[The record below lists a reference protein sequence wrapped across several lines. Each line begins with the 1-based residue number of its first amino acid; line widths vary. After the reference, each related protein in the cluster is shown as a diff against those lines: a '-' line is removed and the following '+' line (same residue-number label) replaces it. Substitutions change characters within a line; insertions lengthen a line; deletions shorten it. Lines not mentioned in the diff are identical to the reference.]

1 MTVDE
6 ASAQNDRLPTFEVFD
21 QDFKADPYPWYR
33 QLREAAPVHRVRMTL
48 GADVWL
54 VTGYELAKTVLADD
68 RLSKATVNA
77 ESSWRSLALVPDDPD
92 ALVNRM
98 LLMSDPPDHERLR
111 RLVSRAFT
119 PRSMEAT
126 RSRIVEVADEL
137 VARFAGRDRADLIR
151 EFAFPLPAMIIC
163 DLLGVP
169 AEHRTRF
176 VEYLRLLCLAEPED
190 VSRMPAV
197 FAELTEQL
205 GELIERKRAD
215 PDEHLLSALVGIR
228 DGSDRLS
235 DRELVSMAFQLMY
248 GAQDTTVNL
257 IGNGMLALLDN
268 PAAMA
273 ELREHPESIPGA
285 VEEILRF
292 DPPVE
297 TATPRYALEPLDIG
311 GMSVK
316 KGEVVLISLASASR
330 DPGQFEDPDVFDIHR
345 EVRGQLAFGHGMHY
359 CLGAVMARVKG
370 EVALR
375 ALLCGLDDLR
385 LDEESNPLVRHS
397 GFIMRGLRALP
408 VRFTPRT
415 A

>member
-215 PDEHLLSALVGIR
+215 PDEHLLSALVGIW

>member
-1 MTVDE
+1 
-6 ASAQNDRLPTFEVFD
+6 
-21 QDFKADPYPWYR
+21 
-33 QLREAAPVHRVRMTL
+33 
-48 GADVWL
+48 
-54 VTGYELAKTVLADD
+54 
-68 RLSKATVNA
+68 
-77 ESSWRSLALVPDDPD
+77 
-92 ALVNRM
+92 
-98 LLMSDPPDHERLR
+98 
-111 RLVSRAFT
+111 
-119 PRSMEAT
+119 
-126 RSRIVEVADEL
+126 
-137 VARFAGRDRADLIR
+137 
-151 EFAFPLPAMIIC
+151 
-163 DLLGVP
+163 
-169 AEHRTRF
+169 

-316 KGEVVLISLASASR
+316 KGEVVLVSLASASR

>member
-48 GADVWL
+48 GAYVWL

-176 VEYLRLLCLAEPED
+176 EEYLRLLCLAEPED

-316 KGEVVLISLASASR
+316 KGEVVLISLASALR

>member
-1 MTVDE
+1 
-6 ASAQNDRLPTFEVFD
+6 
-21 QDFKADPYPWYR
+21 
-33 QLREAAPVHRVRMTL
+33 
-48 GADVWL
+48 
-54 VTGYELAKTVLADD
+54 
-68 RLSKATVNA
+68 
-77 ESSWRSLALVPDDPD
+77 
-92 ALVNRM
+92 
-98 LLMSDPPDHERLR
+98 
-111 RLVSRAFT
+111 
-119 PRSMEAT
+119 
-126 RSRIVEVADEL
+126 
-137 VARFAGRDRADLIR
+137 
-151 EFAFPLPAMIIC
+151 
-163 DLLGVP
+163 
-169 AEHRTRF
+169 

-215 PDEHLLSALVGIR
+215 SDEHLLSALVGIR